1 MKRKWTVIFDIPR
14 YMAAGVGLISS
25 LNLILKGYTE
35 VPALLVMSGLGLGL
49 LMWWKETKEI
59 NGMDFGGNIKAL
71 KFYIYLFYLFVY
83 VLALFG
89 LIEIFSLIFD
99 RPSIEVYKSLTFSWK
114 WGIVL
119 LVYFVAWNSSAER
132 FIGDIMKN
140 MNIQKS

>member
-25 LNLILKGYTE
+25 LNLIFKGYTE